1 MRPCLTGE
9 FEGGNCKKGGA
20 AAAWPCTPLCGRDGQ
35 RPLGTEI
42 SQRHRSTQRGT
53 EEINTCSFNLA
64 KMARSLHHIGGAGHM
79 PYLYLH
85 LREGEDLVE
94 DLQGANYC
102 DLAAAELAALTG
114 LWDIAGESIKSGQPI
129 KSSAIV
135 IVD

>member
-1 MRPCLTGE
+1 
-9 FEGGNCKKGGA
+9 
-20 AAAWPCTPLCGRDGQ
+20 
-35 RPLGTEI
+35 
-42 SQRHRSTQRGT
+42 
-53 EEINTCSFNLA
+53 
-64 KMARSLHHIGGAGHM
+64 M

-135 IVD
+135 IVDAQGSILATVTLPDAMKSRLGT